1 MLHEHVITV
10 FGSGDPAKGSEA
22 YEQARAVGR
31 VLAELGY
38 TIANGGYGGTMEA
51 SARGAHEA
59 GGQTIAVPCSIW
71 SSKPREE
78 YFSEIRTTAC
88 YDERLARLI
97 ELGNSGY
104 VALPGA
110 TGTLVELA
118 WVWEHA
124 CKGFSKMAVRPI
136 ACVGSFWQP
145 LLEMMVAQRP
155 RAADYVRLAEH
166 PEALAEIFPAA
177 DPDAR
182 R

>member
-1 MLHEHVITV
+1 MNNPVISV
-10 FGSGDPAKGSEA
+10 FGSGDPAEGSEA
-22 YEQARAVGR
+22 YLQARAVGR

-51 SARGAHEA
+51 SARGASEA
-59 GGQTIAVPCSIW
+59 HGRAIAVPCSIW
-71 SSKPREE
+71 SSKPSEQ
-78 YFSEIRTTAC
+78 YFSEIRNTAS
-88 YDERLARLI
+88 YDERLATLI
-97 ELGNSGY
+97 ELGRAGY

-136 ACVGSFWQP
+136 ACVGAFWQP
-145 LLEMMVAQRP
+145 LLEMMISQRP
-155 RAADYVRLAEH
+155 RAAEYVHLVEQ
-166 PEALAEIFPAA
+166 PEALAEIFPAV
-177 DPDAR
+177 DPGAR